1 MAMARTVEQGFAE
14 FASRLTPTSTERDAA
29 VRHRRSV
36 EKALS
41 ERLEVVTF
49 LQTGSFWHGTGV
61 RAHAD
66 IDLLV
71 WLKFQSQP
79 TSSYDALTF
88 VEKSLAAAF
97 PSTSVYISRP
107 AVVVNFANGD
117 ERWEVIPGYTTG
129 QDDVVEIPS
138 GEFGGGWMNTSPSG
152 HFRYVNE
159 ANSSPRPAGGAKALS
174 RLLKAWKY
182 YNSVPI
188 SSFYLEYAAAQHMM
202 TQGAYIPIFDL
213 PMVLRPLVDRGLAP
227 FQSPDNAGGPIT
239 ACSSAADLVA
249 AKDAVI
255 KAWARADLAKDA
267 HVARNASAAFVYLD
281 MLFNGKFPA
290 R

>member
-1 MAMARTVEQGFAE
+1 MARTVEQGFVE
-14 FASRLTPTSTERDAA
+14 FASRLTPTSTEREAA

-36 EKALS
+36 EKALNDS
-41 ERLEVVTF
+41 LEVVAF

-61 RAHAD
+61 RGHAD
-66 IDLLV
+66 IDLLA
-71 WLKFQSQP
+71 WLKFQTQP
-79 TSSYDALTF
+79 TSSYDALVSVQT
-88 VEKSLAAAF
+88 VLDRAF
-97 PSTSVYISRP
+97 PSTYVYISRP
-107 AVVVNFANGD
+107 AVVVNFAGGN

-138 GEFGGGWMNTSPSG
+138 VEFGGGWMNTSPAG
-152 HFRYVNE
+152 HFRFVND
-159 ANSSPRPAGGAKALS
+159 ANSFPRPAGGAKALS

-202 TQGAYIPIFDL
+202 TQVAYIPIFDL

-239 ACSSAADLVA
+239 ACSSAADLTK
-249 AKDAVI
+249 AKEAVT
-255 KAWARADLAKDA
+255 KAWALADLAKDA
-267 HVARNASAAFVYLD
+267 QVAQNPPAAFHYLD
-281 MLFNGKFPA
+281 RLFNGKFPA